1 MRVLILAILLVAAAP
16 PAMAQGIG
24 TVEEIQSVAYGTPP
38 AGARAPIALRRR
50 VVQDERIETT
60 ADGAVGMRFAD
71 DTLFRVGP
79 DSSVLLDAYTYD
91 PRSGAGTVALA
102 LARGGFRYVSGKMAK
117 TGVQV
122 VTPSVT
128 IGVRGTDFAVI
139 VYPGG
144 VTDVFVFEGSVD
156 MRPTG
161 LPAGTILAVGQ
172 YGRAAGANSAVQVF
186 GAPPSDRRGF
196 IGITDVDSR
205 IAGFRPAPDQPNF
218 IDRPFFNPIP
228 ATPQPPQM
236 PQSPPQMPPFSPPS
250 GR

>member
-1 MRVLILAILLVAAAP
+1 MRYLALAMLWLAAAL
-16 PAMAQGIG
+16 PASGQTIG

-38 AGARAPIALRRR
+38 AGGRAPIALRRR
-50 VVQDERIETT
+50 VVQDERIETA

-71 DTLFRVGP
+71 DTVFRVGP

-91 PRSGAGTVALA
+91 ARSGAGTVALA

-172 YGRAAGANSAVQVF
+172 YGRAAGASSAVQVF

-196 IGITDVDSR
+196 IGINDVDRR
-205 IAGFRPAPDQPNF
+205 IAGFRAAPEQPNF

-236 PQSPPQMPPFSPPS
+236 PQSPQMPPFSPPAS
-250 GR
+250 P